1 MLPLE
6 KLRTLRHELHA
17 HPELSGQERQTA
29 KRITAYLQ
37 TLKPDELLTD
47 LGGHGIVATFD
58 SGGSGPALLLR
69 SELDALPIEETN
81 TFAHR
86 SSISGISHKCGHDGH
101 STILCGVAE
110 LLARQRPGKGKV
122 HLLFQPAEETGS
134 GAEAVLNDPRFSSI
148 TPDMAIAL
156 HNFPGYP
163 LHSVIIKKG
172 IFTAAVSSLA
182 LRLQGKTAHASQP
195 EYGLN
200 PALAVAELLQE
211 SDAYTLNDPASEDF
225 QLVTPVYA
233 RVGSPAYGV
242 AAGDGEV
249 HFTLR
254 CWDNTRLEKLRSSI
268 VELTKEICLA
278 HRLELSHESLQNFH
292 ANTNDSGSV
301 DLVKTSALELGL
313 ELIELSDPLKGGE
326 DFGLFTARFPC
337 CMFALGAGETTPA
350 LHNPDYDFPDV
361 LIETGVKLFKRITET
376 VLE

>member
-1 MLPLE
+1 MLSLE
-6 KLRTLRHELHA
+6 KLRTLRHELHT
-17 HPELSGQERQTA
+17 HPELSGQEQQTA

-37 TLKPDELLTD
+37 NLKPDELLTG

-58 SGGSGPALLLR
+58 SGQSGPTLLFR
-69 SELDALPIEETN
+69 SELDALPIEEIN
-81 TFAHR
+81 TFAYR
-86 SSISGISHKCGHDGH
+86 SSIQGVSHKCGHDGH

-110 LLARQRPGKGKV
+110 LLAQQRPSKGKV

-163 LHSVIIKKG
+163 HHSVIIKKG
-172 IFTAAVSSLA
+172 IFTAAVSSLI

-200 PALAVAELLQE
+200 PALAVAELLQK
-211 SDAYTLNDPASEDF
+211 SDAYNLNDPASEEF

-254 CWDNTRLEKLRSSI
+254 CWDNTKLEKLRSSI
-268 VELTKEICLA
+268 IQLAREISAA
-278 HRLELSHESLQNFH
+278 HRLELTHESLQNFH
-292 ANTNDSGSV
+292 ANTNDAASV
-301 DLVKTSALELGL
+301 DIVRTSALDLGL
-313 ELIELSDPLKGGE
+313 EVIELSSPLKGGE

-350 LHNPDYDFPDV
+350 LHSPDYDFPDE
-361 LIETGVKLFKRITET
+361 LIETGVKLFDSIVRK
-376 VLE
+376 VLI